1 MDPNNR
7 KGKEREKRKTVQE
20 KFVVYSNKA
29 KRIREGRVREHAQE
43 FSSTLEQKEEDKEK
57 RQICKT
63 SCIHILCIVKAA
75 N

>member
-7 KGKEREKRKTVQE
+7 KAKNEKKEKRYKKNSLCILTKQRG
-20 KFVVYSNKA
+20 A
-29 KRIREGRVREHAQE
+29 GRVREHAQE
-43 FSSTLEQKEEDKEK
+43 FSPTLEQRDEDKEK